1 LCLCFIKVKLSVK
14 AKLFVPLLCVCAIL
28 LGKAVLKMTY
38 TVAGGMLNPTH
49 SLRNHEVELFN
60 F

>member
-1 LCLCFIKVKLSVK
+1 
-14 AKLFVPLLCVCAIL
+14 
-28 LGKAVLKMTY
+28 MTY

-60 F
+60 FWVTMGVKYIAICRVLLDVFS